1 MQTARKVKT
10 ARLSTFIYFYLNGFI
25 VGVWVIQIP
34 TAVSRTH
41 ITQATLGWLLLS
53 LGIGALGGMT
63 VLGRYADR
71 LSARATVPASA
82 FLCALA
88 LFFPLRTTNWWE
100 LGLALVGLGISA
112 GALDISMNTH
122 AIHVEREYHK
132 PIMSMFHAVFSVGGF
147 SASVYSA
154 QLAGLGLSSDV
165 IVNIAVGI
173 SLIGS
178 IAAAF
183 GVLPKFEEDNHSESS
198 RVKNSWRNVPRH
210 IWVFAVVAV
219 AVMVSEGIA
228 NDWSSIYMQSVR
240 HASPTLIPYGYGA
253 FAAMMTVGRG
263 AADRISHR
271 FSSFV
276 VVRYG
281 AFLAFVGIVIV
292 IFAPNSLLAI
302 IGWATFGAGLSGS
315 VPQVYSAVG
324 HFDRRNAAVNVSR
337 VAGVG
342 YFGMLAGPMVIG
354 QLTKVVSLQYA
365 FVVPAILCLLAV
377 YFARVLRDE
386 GPGDMAEVR
395 PSIA

>member
-1 MQTARKVKT
+1 M
-10 ARLSTFIYFYLNGFI
+10 
-25 VGVWVIQIP
+25 GVWVIQIP
-34 TAVSRTH
+34 TAVSRTG
-41 ITQATLGWLLLS
+41 ISSATLGWLLLS
-53 LGIGALGGMT
+53 LGVGALGGMT

-71 LSARATVPASA
+71 LRARITVPASA

-88 LFFPLRTTNWWE
+88 LFFPLRARNWWE
-100 LGLALVGLGISA
+100 LGLALVALGISA

-132 PIMSMFHAVFSVGGF
+132 PVMSMFHAVFSVGGF

-154 QLAGLGLSSDV
+154 QLAGSGLSSDA
-165 IVNIAVGI
+165 IVNIAVGVC
-173 SLIGS
+173 LAAS

-183 GVLPKFEEDNHSESS
+183 GVLPKHREGGHSGPRS
-198 RVKNSWRNVPRH
+198 VKNSWRKVPRH
-210 IWVFAVVAV
+210 IWALSIVAM

-228 NDWSSIYMQSVR
+228 NDWSSVYMHSVR
-240 HASPTLIPYGYGA
+240 HASPTLVPYGYGA

-271 FSSFV
+271 FSSFA

-281 AFLAFVGIVIV
+281 ALIAFVGIVVV
-292 IFAPNSLLAI
+292 IFAPTALVAI
-302 IGWATFGAGLSGS
+302 WGWATFGAGLSGC

-324 HFDRRNAAVNVSR
+324 HFDRKNAAVNVSR

-354 QLTKVVSLQYA
+354 QLTKIVSLQYT
-365 FVVPAILCLLAV
+365 FLVPAILCLVALV
-377 YFARVLRDE
+377 FSPILRED
-386 GPGDMAEVR
+386 ALLQR
-395 PSIA
+395 R